1 MQSLVFRINFEIYN
15 RDYWSNIT
23 VSQWQRWPQ
32 PIEVERNIKNI
43 DLVDSKMIKVSAIN
57 QNIILVAPKMQ
68 KIVVIQNSAS
78 QKAIWLILYWEIKLI
93 SNI

>member
-1 MQSLVFRINFEIYN
+1 
-15 RDYWSNIT
+15 
-23 VSQWQRWPQ
+23 
-32 PIEVERNIKNI
+32 
-43 DLVDSKMIKVSAIN
+43 MIKVSAIN